1 MIDALTNFLTGQGF
15 AVMMLACGTL
25 VVVVE
30 AVRASRRALWGD
42 MFTADFDQA
51 SGKMRREV
59 GIKKEGTWLLYF
71 LEKEARRWRGPA
83 V

>member
-1 MIDALTNFLTGQGF
+1 MIDTLFNFLSGQGF

-42 MFTADFDQA
+42 LFTEDFD
-51 SGKMRREV
+51 E
-59 GIKKEGTWLLYF
+59 
-71 LEKEARRWRGPA
+71 
-83 V
+83 

>member
-1 MIDALTNFLTGQGF
+1 MTDALIQFFSGQSF

-42 MFTADFDQA
+42 LFTEDFD
-51 SGKMRREV
+51 E
-59 GIKKEGTWLLYF
+59 
-71 LEKEARRWRGPA
+71 
-83 V
+83 

>member
-15 AVMMLACGTL
+15 AVMMLACGTI

-42 MFTADFDQA
+42 MFTEDF
-51 SGKMRREV
+51 E
-59 GIKKEGTWLLYF
+59 E
-71 LEKEARRWRGPA
+71 
-83 V
+83 

>member
-1 MIDALTNFLTGQGF
+1 MTEALYNFLSGQSF

-42 MFTADFDQA
+42 LFTEDFD
-51 SGKMRREV
+51 E
-59 GIKKEGTWLLYF
+59 
-71 LEKEARRWRGPA
+71 
-83 V
+83 

>member
-1 MIDALTNFLTGQGF
+1 MIDAMSNFLTGQGF

-42 MFTADFDQA
+42 MFTEDF
-51 SGKMRREV
+51 E
-59 GIKKEGTWLLYF
+59 E
-71 LEKEARRWRGPA
+71 
-83 V
+83 